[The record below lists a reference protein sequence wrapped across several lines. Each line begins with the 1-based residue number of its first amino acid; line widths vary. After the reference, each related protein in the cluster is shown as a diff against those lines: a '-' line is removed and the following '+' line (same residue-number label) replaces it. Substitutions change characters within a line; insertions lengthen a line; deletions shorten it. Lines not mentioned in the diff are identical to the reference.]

1 MSLPRLH
8 IEPTSVSDLA
18 DDLSNA
24 KLFAGDT
31 KLSYGIHNVNTAA
44 SEVTND
50 LLKINKW
57 LTSGKRVS
65 ILIQL
70 NKLRK

>member
-1 MSLPRLH
+1 MSLLRLH
-8 IEPTSVSDLA
+8 IEPTSVSDLV

-31 KLSYGIHNVNTAA
+31 KLSYVSHNVNTAA
-44 SEVTND
+44 DEANND

-57 LTSGKRVS
+57 LTSGR
-65 ILIQL
+65 
-70 NKLRK
+70 